1 MSPVSSGERGP
12 SHGSLR
18 VCVFTLVFSAV
29 GVGILSLPW
38 AFAVLGMWWGMAIL
52 ILSGVASLVSM
63 KVLLDVGRAT
73 GMNSYQDCVKLYMGS
88 ASCRVVEAVLFLDC
102 FGATAAFMNFM
113 FDFIHDFIGIFTT
126 SAWFDNKA
134 LIIMILTLL
143 FIFPLCLPQ
152 SVTRWRF
159 LTALCTLPIF
169 YVILM
174 LFVSTFL
181 PLDRESSNCP
191 SPRVAPSVTFNGVA
205 NSCSI
210 FFFAFMCHMNVFPVN
225 SELANPTVKRSNKML
240 ISATIC
246 MLVAYGAVG
255 AFGYHLWGGGL
266 LTAKDG
272 ADVLSCWPSNSV
284 LATIARVAMTPML
297 IVCSVLCL
305 NPARENILRLMLAA
319 FPSMDGSRRNRSEPL
334 LNGTSNGHEE
344 ASPAHSSETAAS
356 RVSKIAYTTTTLL
369 LCVICA
375 LCAIAVPSLVDLLG
389 VLGGFCA
396 VMLIFVFPACVLC
409 LHEGLTLRSGVITV
423 AFLVFTVIGLY
434 SAVASL
440 VQFFKRP

>member
-1 MSPVSSGERGP
+1 
-12 SHGSLR
+12 
-18 VCVFTLVFSAV
+18 
-29 GVGILSLPW
+29 
-38 AFAVLGMWWGMAIL
+38 
-52 ILSGVASLVSM
+52 
-63 KVLLDVGRAT
+63 LLDVGRAT

-191 SPRVAPSVTFNGVA
+191 SPRVPPSVTFNGVA

-255 AFGYHLWGGGL
+255 AFGYHLWGSGL

-272 ADVLSCWPSNSV
+272 ADVS
-284 LATIARVAMTPML
+284 
-297 IVCSVLCL
+297 
-305 NPARENILRLMLAA
+305 
-319 FPSMDGSRRNRSEPL
+319 
-334 LNGTSNGHEE
+334 
-344 ASPAHSSETAAS
+344 
-356 RVSKIAYTTTTLL
+356 
-369 LCVICA
+369 
-375 LCAIAVPSLVDLLG
+375 LG
-389 VLGGFCA
+389 VKEFPMVRARGGRGAISSTMPSGKSHFSGTRVKLYGTCCGA
-396 VMLIFVFPACVLC
+396 VNDVVVAIGVSLLLIFVLGFVVL
-409 LHEGLTLRSGVITV
+409 
-423 AFLVFTVIGLY
+423 
-434 SAVASL
+434 AVKFCFGDHCESCDDADVNSL
-440 VQFFKRP
+440 

>member
-1 MSPVSSGERGP
+1 
-12 SHGSLR
+12 
-18 VCVFTLVFSAV
+18 
-29 GVGILSLPW
+29 
-38 AFAVLGMWWGMAIL
+38 
-52 ILSGVASLVSM
+52 
-63 KVLLDVGRAT
+63 
-73 GMNSYQDCVKLYMGS
+73 
-88 ASCRVVEAVLFLDC
+88 
-102 FGATAAFMNFM
+102 MNFM

-191 SPRVAPSVTFNGVA
+191 SPRVPPSVTFNGVA

-255 AFGYHLWGGGL
+255 AFGYHLWGSGL

-272 ADVLSCWPSNSV
+272 ADVSLGFKEIRVLLDVTARQGSGGHQFYNAFGQVSLLRDEGEAVLSCWPSNSV

-334 LNGTSNGHEE
+334 LNGTSNGQEE
-344 ASPAHSSETAAS
+344 SSAAHSPETAAS
-356 RVSKIAYTTTTLL
+356 RVSKIAWDVGLSNQSLPDTTTTLL

-375 LCAIAVPSLVDLLG
+375 LCAVAVPSLVDLLG

-434 SAVASL
+434 SAVESL
-440 VQFFKRP
+440 VQFFKRS